1 MFRKGL
7 PALALLAA
15 TAAAHADATRGM
27 EFGLGVTR
35 NDFTL
40 DRDYF
45 GAELKDRTTGY
56 SALVGY
62 RFMPQLAVEGHYFD
76 GGEAEWSVPGV
87 RLSLKSKA
95 YGASVLGTL
104 PIGDSFGIFG
114 RVGYL
119 HGELETR
126 ASIDGDL
133 FGEDTKDNKA
143 FYGIGIRTM
152 MEGAQV
158 RLEYNK
164 ADFDIVDTQQYQLSV
179 VWLF

>member
-1 MFRKGL
+1 MLRKGL
-7 PALALLAA
+7 LALALVTA
-15 TAAAHADATRGM
+15 TAAAQADETRGL
-27 EFGLGVTR
+27 EFGLGVAR

-40 DRDYF
+40 DRDTF

-56 SALVGY
+56 NALFGY

-76 GGEAEWSVPGV
+76 GGTAEWSVPGV

-95 YGASVLGTL
+95 YGASVLGTF
-104 PIGDSFGIFG
+104 PIGESFGIFA
-114 RVGYL
+114 RAGYL

-126 ASIDGDL
+126 ATIDGDR
-133 FGEDTKDNKA
+133 FGEDTNDNEP
-143 FYGIGIRTM
+143 FYGLGVRTM

-164 ADFDIVDTQQYQLSV
+164 SDFDIVGIQQYQISV

>member
-1 MFRKGL
+1 MLRKGL
-7 PALALLAA
+7 LALALVTA
-15 TAAAHADATRGM
+15 TAAAHAGETRGL

-40 DRDYF
+40 DRDSF
-45 GAELKDRTTGY
+45 GVALKDRTTGY
-56 SALVGY
+56 SALFGY

-76 GGEAEWSVPGV
+76 GGKAEWSVPGV

-104 PIGDSFGIFG
+104 PVGESFGIFA
-114 RVGYL
+114 RAGYL

-133 FGEDTKDNKA
+133 FGEDTNDNKP
-143 FYGIGIRTM
+143 FYGVGVRTM

-158 RLEYNK
+158 RLEYNN
-164 ADFDIVDTQQYQLSV
+164 ADFDIVDTKQYQLSV